1 MRTISLFTH
10 ISLLCW
16 GSFWILNRSD
26 CYELYIKTVKLTLI
40 VVFLHE
46 EKQLIASFESLVS
59 ALIHSKRPKATF
71 CGFLVSWGQT
81 NKLCEEF
88 SNTVGSESALY
99 FNSDFPQ
106 TEVRNV
112 WRLVWHGFAL
122 LSSEVLWT
130 LTDAVCWLFA
140 SLRSVGWSV

>member
-88 SNTVGSESALY
+88 SNTVGSDSALY
-99 FNSDFPQ
+99 FNSDFPKQ
-106 TEVRNV
+106 RWETCGDWFDTALRCY
-112 WRLVWHGFAL
+112 RLRCSGP
-122 LSSEVLWT
+122 
-130 LTDAVCWLFA
+130 WLMPYA
-140 SLRSVGWSV
+140 GCLRHWGPQADRY